1 MPFVVKI
8 VTQHAQEAT
17 LYTVSTLIISVLLV
31 IAGFEYGYRLLLHP
45 LRRVPGPFLARIT
58 NLYFVPSTFKC
69 DRAYVLRRLHERYGP
84 IIRVG
89 PNEVSLSDWRMYRR
103 IYTNKQALKDPK
115 FYSPFSFLG
124 HGNVFSVT
132 SSNAADH
139 SSRRKLQAK
148 TYSQQEIALHAS
160 SILQRTDV
168 LIDRLLK
175 SASDSPTNT
184 ANAYDL
190 FGAWGLEII
199 CKLLVDADIPEDP
212 SQTIHMLEAL
222 ESSPPTFFAN
232 ILFPWLPTFRF
243 KTRLPGI
250 LGHAYRA
257 FGEWERLT
265 IGMLKYYQSQERD
278 SGDKRQ
284 FGVAPLLEA
293 NNKHIGRKYH
303 FREALEEAMGIL
315 LAGSGVSGHTF
326 IYLTYALALPQGR
339 RIQETLREELKG
351 AGDSLPELMALP
363 YLSAVIKETY
373 RVYPAIMS
381 TLPRILGEPLE
392 VTGTDVTL
400 PPGTIVGMQ
409 NYVHHR
415 DPVLFTRPDEFI
427 PERWLEGHEMSR
439 GINLDDAN
447 AALTPYSV
455 GSRNCMGQTLAKTK
469 LYLAVPRLVRRLDF
483 RLSKEMKPD
492 DMHMKDL
499 WAVQPKGR
507 RLLLDI
513 KPVDE

>member
-1 MPFVVKI
+1 MSSVVEV
-8 VTQHAQEAT
+8 VTKYAQGAT
-17 LYTVSTLIISVLLV
+17 LYTVSTLIISVLLSIGV
-31 IAGFEYGYRLLLHP
+31 LKCAYRLLLHP
-45 LRRVPGPFLARIT
+45 LRRIPGPFLARIT
-58 NLYFVPSTFKC
+58 DLYFLPSTFKC
-69 DRAYVLRRLHERYGP
+69 DRVYVLRRLHEKYGP
-84 IIRVG
+84 VVRVG
-89 PNEVSLSDWRMYRR
+89 PNEISLSDWRMYRR

-132 SSNAADH
+132 NAADH

-148 TYSQQEIALHAS
+148 TYSQQEIASHAS

-175 SASDSPTNT
+175 SASGSPTST

-199 CKLLVDADIPEDP
+199 CKLLVDADIPDDP

-232 ILFPWLPTFRF
+232 IVFPWLPTFRF
-243 KTRLPGI
+243 KTSLPGI

-257 FGEWERLT
+257 FDEWERLT
-265 IGMLKYYQSQERD
+265 ISMLKGYESQERD
-278 SGDKRQ
+278 SGEKKQ

-293 NNKHIGRKYH
+293 SNKYLGRSYH
-303 FREALEEAMGIL
+303 FREALEEAMGIV

-339 RIQETLREELKG
+339 RVQETLREELKG
-351 AGDSLPELMALP
+351 VGDSLSELMTLR

-392 VTGTDVTL
+392 VADTGLTL

-415 DPVLFTRPDEFI
+415 DPVLFPKPDEFI
-427 PERWLEGHEMSR
+427 PERWLEGHEMSQ

-455 GSRNCMGQTLAKTK
+455 GSRNCMGQTLAKTE

-483 RLSKEMKPD
+483 RLSSEMEPD

-507 RLLLDI
+507 RLFLDI
-513 KPVDE
+513 KPVNE